1 MSKRRLQE
9 GKRLARALLLA
20 QKPRSDG
27 TPGRAGALTT
37 TQLSYYRSSN
47 KPGYFR
53 AQWPDNCKELS
64 SDMRRGFSQT
74 EVITLYCLEQRGHY
88 SLINSLIKFT
98 HILSVCSMPG
108 PVRWSRRMSKARAS
122 PQSHSP
128 IGHVT
133 CTNKHLITN

>member
-37 TQLSYYRSSN
+37 TQLSYYGSSN

-88 SLINSLIKFT
+88 SLINSLSS
-98 HILSVCSMPG
+98 HIY
-108 PVRWSRRMSKARAS
+108 
-122 PQSHSP
+122 
-128 IGHVT
+128 
-133 CTNKHLITN
+133 